1 MSEGEILADQK
12 VPPDSGGAA
21 RRITNHITPP
31 ETARP
36 CLTLYSPAYSSSE
49 NALPCLG
56 PDTAHLE
63 TRYILNTDVHSH
75 TSYIPPHTV
84 FRILLKI

>member
-1 MSEGEILADQK
+1 MGTTGMSEGEILADQK

-49 NALPCLG
+49 NMHYPVLA
-56 PDTAHLE
+56 
-63 TRYILNTDVHSH
+63 
-75 TSYIPPHTV
+75 
-84 FRILLKI
+84 RIQLI